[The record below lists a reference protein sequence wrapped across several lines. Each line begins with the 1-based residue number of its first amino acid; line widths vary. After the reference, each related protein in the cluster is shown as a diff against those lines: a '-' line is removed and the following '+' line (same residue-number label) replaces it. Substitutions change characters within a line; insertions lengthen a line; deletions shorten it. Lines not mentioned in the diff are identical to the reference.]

1 MLSLFIY
8 GTLGPNRP
16 NAHILENMGGTW
28 ATAYVHGELHAKGW
42 GADLG
47 FPGIVL
53 NENASAVQGFVF
65 FSENLAQHWAILDEF
80 EGEGYVRSP
89 VQATLIE
96 TGECINTWIYSLK

>member
-8 GTLGPNRP
+8 GTLGPKRP
-16 NAHILENMGGTW
+16 NAHILENMGVTW

-65 FSENLAQHWAILDEF
+65 F
-80 EGEGYVRSP
+80 
-89 VQATLIE
+89 
-96 TGECINTWIYSLK
+96 